1 MSDDTNH
8 TLRLLREIRAGQ
20 QETLERLGDV
30 EQAVSGLAYIV
41 ARNHGEFAALED
53 RVAALET
60 TVATLTD

>member
-1 MSDDTNH
+1 MADDTNH
-8 TLRLLREIRAGQ
+8 TLRLLREIRSGQ
-20 QETLERLGDV
+20 QETLERLGEV

-41 ARNHGEFAALED
+41 ARNHGEFAALEE